1 MILLA
6 KSMIEFEEEINTLV
20 QYYEEVVKGGVR

>member
-6 KSMIEFEEEINTLV
+6 KSMTEFEEDINTLV
-20 QYYEEVVKGGVR
+20 QYYEEFVKGGVR

>member
-6 KSMIEFEEEINTLV
+6 KSMIEFKEEINTLV
-20 QYYEEVVKGGVR
+20 QYYEEFVKGGVR